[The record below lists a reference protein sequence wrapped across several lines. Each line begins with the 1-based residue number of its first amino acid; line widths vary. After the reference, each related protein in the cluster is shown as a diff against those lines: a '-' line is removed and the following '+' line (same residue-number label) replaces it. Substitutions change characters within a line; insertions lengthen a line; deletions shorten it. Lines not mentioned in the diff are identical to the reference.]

1 MTTFFAHFQSP
12 VGTLLLMATER
23 GLSGLHMEKDSTAFQ
38 NASRDGVRDDARF
51 SGINENLNE
60 YFSGRR
66 KEFDVPIDLRGTPF
80 QISVWNALR
89 TIPFGATISYAELAR
104 RIGNPKAVRAVGQ
117 ANNRNPISIIVPCHR
132 VIGADGSLTGY
143 GGGIERKRFLIELEA
158 GAT

>member
-1 MTTFFAHFQSP
+1 MTTFFAYFQSP

-23 GLSGLHMEKDSTAFQ
+23 GLSGLHMEKDGTAFQ
-38 NASRDGVRDDARF
+38 NASRDWVRDDARF

-66 KEFDVPIDLRGTPF
+66 KEFEVPIDLRGTPF
-80 QISVWNALR
+80 QMSVWSALR

-104 RIGNPKAVRAVGQ
+104 RIGDPKAVRAVGQ